1 MPFLELIV
9 LALVQG
15 VTEFLPISSSGH
27 LVLVP
32 RLTGWPDQG
41 LDIDI
46 AVHFGT
52 LAAVVVYC
60 RGDLA
65 RIIRGAARWRLG
77 AADADVRLA
86 LNIAIAT
93 VPVAVAGLAAK
104 PLIAEWLRSVEVIA
118 WATVG
123 FGALLYLAD
132 RMPAA
137 RRDIAEI
144 GWVQA
149 LAIGC
154 AQALALVPG
163 TSRSGIT
170 MTAARALGFD
180 RRTATRF
187 SFLISIPTIAGA
199 GLLTVLEIGAGGNWA
214 LGRDA
219 LIAAGMAFVTAL
231 GAMSLLMRWVESRSF
246 TIFVVYRVIL
256 GAGLL
261 LWLYG

>member
-15 VTEFLPISSSGH
+15 ATEFLPISSSGH

-52 LAAVVVYC
+52 LAAAVVYC
-60 RGDLA
+60 RRDIA
-65 RIIRGAARWRLG
+65 RIVRAVARWTPG

-86 LNIAIAT
+86 LNIAVAT
-93 VPVAVAGLAAK
+93 VPVVIVGLAAK
-104 PLIAEWLRSVEVIA
+104 PLIAEWLRSAEVIA
-118 WATVG
+118 WAAVG
-123 FGALLYLAD
+123 FGVLLYFAD
-132 RMPAA
+132 RTPATL
-137 RRDIAEI
+137 RGIGDI
-144 GWVQA
+144 GLSQA
-149 LAIGC
+149 IAIGC

-170 MTAARALGFD
+170 MTMARVLGFD

-187 SFLISIPTIAGA
+187 SFLISIPAIAGA
-199 GLLTVLEIGAGGNWA
+199 GLLVALDIGAGENWA

-219 LIAAGMAFVTAL
+219 LIAAGLAFVTAL
-231 GAMSLLMRWVESRSF
+231 CAMALLMRWVERRSF
-246 TIFVVYRVIL
+246 TIFVVYRLIL
-256 GAGLL
+256 GVGLMW
-261 LWLYG
+261 WLYG